1 MDTVA
6 TVLEAMKKAAKPL
19 NATELVKLTGLDKKE
34 VEKAMK
40 LLKEA
45 EKIMSPKRCF
55 WQVK

>member
-6 TVLEAMKKAAKPL
+6 VVLEAMKKAAKPV

-40 LLKEA
+40 ALKDA

-55 WQVK
+55 WQAK